1 MNAGDTII
9 IREPG
14 TSYDSHLWMVI
25 SDPAQGEDC
34 VIVNFTSWRADKDQA
49 CVVEVGEHPY
59 VKNKTCVNFRDAK
72 LCKLSALKALIA
84 ARHLEAHQPLS
95 PALLGKIRN
104 AVPESRMRMDCVQFL
119 LDQGVVVIE
128 W

>member
-9 IREPG
+9 IIAPG
-14 TSYDSHLWMVI
+14 TSYDCHLWMVI
-25 SDPAQGEDC
+25 SDPAQSEDC
-34 VIVNFTSWRADKDQA
+34 LIVNFTSWRADKDQA

-72 LCKLSALKALIA
+72 LCKLTDLEALIA
-84 ARHLEAHQPLS
+84 TKHLEAHQPLS
-95 PALLGKIRN
+95 PGLLRKIRN
-104 AVPESRMRMDCVQFL
+104 AVPESRMRMRYVQL
-119 LDQGVVVIE
+119 LMDQGVVIE